1 MFPIQQ
7 ICITIALFSLSCA
20 GDVEEEKYGVKFA
33 SECEVCKVVAT
44 EFQARLAESGN
55 THGVIE
61 TGYSHTKEKKK
72 TKYVKSELR
81 LIETMDGI
89 CDRILE
95 YNIHKERKDS
105 TRFAKGQSETFSTL
119 EGLVAKGVKVDIG
132 IPHELWNKPS
142 AEVTQLKT
150 QCETMLERHEEDI
163 EEWYF
168 HLQEEFSFQEYVC
181 RKKALKKGDT
191 KCLVEKV
198 KKKKKKSKGETGK
211 KDEL

>member
-1 MFPIQQ
+1 MKHI
-7 ICITIALFSLSCA
+7 IMILALINISCA
-20 GDVEEEKYGVKFA
+20 DEFEEEKYGVKYA
-33 SECEVCKVVAT
+33 SDCEVCKVVAT
-44 EFQARLAESGN
+44 EFTARLAESA
-55 THGVIE
+55 TAHGVIE
-61 TGYSHTKEKKK
+61 TGYSHTQDKKK

-81 LIETMDGI
+81 LIETIDGI
-89 CDRILE
+89 CDRILK

-132 IPHELWNKPS
+132 IPHELWDKPS

-168 HLQEEFSFQEYVC
+168 ELQEKYSFQEYVC

-191 KCLVEKV
+191 KCLTEKV
-198 KKKKKKSKGETGK
+198 KKKKKSKGETGD

>member
-1 MFPIQQ
+1 MGS
-7 ICITIALFSLSCA
+7 IANDENESF
-20 GDVEEEKYGVKFA
+20 EEEKYGVKYA
-33 SECEVCKVVAT
+33 SDCEVCKVVAT
-44 EFQARLAESGN
+44 EFQARLS
-55 THGVIE
+55 E
-61 TGYSHTKEKKK
+61 TGKSDDVVETGHGHTKEKKK
-72 TKYVKSELR
+72 TKYVTSELR

-150 QCETMLERHEEDI
+150 QCESLIEKHEEDI
-163 EEWYF
+163 EDWYF
-168 HLQEEFSFQEYVC
+168 EKQDEVSFEEYVC
-181 RKKALKKGDT
+181 RQRALKKGEDS
-191 KCLVEKV
+191 CLEEQLQKL
-198 KKKKKKSKGETGK
+198 KKKKKSKKAKGETGSK
-211 KDEL
+211 TEL